1 MRKQIK
7 ISLIITTFNRE
18 KNIFEILNLLLKQV
32 SVKEE
37 LEVIICDSFS
47 KKKIKIL
54 TFKELFKKLNVTYI
68 ESKVNHQA
76 FKRNLAAKRSS
87 GKYIIFIDDDCFP
100 SNKFL
105 CEHLKKL
112 NLNRKKEIYCGL
124 VKYFKY
130 KHIVNLIKYR
140 DSRLISFDSGN
151 HSNIPVKN
159 FISMNMSLNS
169 KILKTEKVLFDNRFR
184 FYGFEDFEFAF
195 RLNKRFKF
203 ILNHGLIYHMDE
215 RNFKEFLEKH
225 YYLGRIGITDIIKIN
240 LQSANYSIFYKLEKN
255 LFVKLF
261 INVPYIKYFLR
272 ALQFLIIKIEKHI
285 FFYLPAIYK
294 LGILIAYIRG
304 LSDRYVISLNKNNT
318 WYR

>member
-1 MRKQIK
+1 MQKKIK

-18 KNIFEILNLLLKQV
+18 KNIFNILNLLLKQV
-32 SVKEE
+32 SVKDE

-47 KKKIKIL
+47 KNKIKIL
-54 TFKELFKKLNVTYI
+54 SFKELFKKLNVIYL
-68 ESKVNHQA
+68 ESKINHQA
-76 FKRNLAAKRSS
+76 FKRNLAAKKSS
-87 GKYIIFIDDDCFP
+87 GKNIIFIDDDCFP

-105 CEHLKKL
+105 YEHLKKL

-130 KHIVNLIKYR
+130 YHIANLIKYR
-140 DSRLISFDSGN
+140 DSRLVSFDSDN

-159 FISMNMSLNS
+159 FISMNMSLKS
-169 KILKTEKVLFDNRFR
+169 DILKTEKLLFDNRFR

-203 ILNHGLIYHMDE
+203 ILNRGLIYHMDE
-215 RNFKEFLEKH
+215 RNFSEFLEKH

-240 LQSANYSIFYKLEKN
+240 LLSAKHSIFYKLEKN
-255 LFVKLF
+255 LFINLF
-261 INVPYIKYFLR
+261 INIPYIKHLLKV
-272 ALQFLIIKIEKHI
+272 LQFLIIKIEKHI
-285 FFYLPAIYK
+285 FFYMPSIYK
-294 LGILIAYIRG
+294 SGILIAYLRG
-304 LSDRYVISLNKNNT
+304 LGDRYAINLNKNNS